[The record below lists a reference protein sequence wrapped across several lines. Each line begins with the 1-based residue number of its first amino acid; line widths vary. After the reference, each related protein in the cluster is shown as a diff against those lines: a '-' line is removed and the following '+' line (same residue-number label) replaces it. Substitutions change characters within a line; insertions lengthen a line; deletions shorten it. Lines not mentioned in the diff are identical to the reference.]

1 MGVNRWKAIF
11 SLLCLAV
18 WLPATQHCKLEN
30 LPGLTFLQCAGETPT
45 NSDCGDG
52 DECDQVE
59 RGLYKSERTGMVVT
73 PPPMILLFAAAEPD
87 QQIQSSEWVA
97 AEAKAAP
104 PPQLPKSWQFSCR
117 AALPVRAPSF
127 AS

>member
-1 MGVNRWKAIF
+1 VNRWKAIL

-30 LPGLTFLQCAGETPT
+30 LPGLAFLQCAGDTPT

-52 DECDQVE
+52 DQCDQVE
-59 RGLYKSERTGMVVT
+59 RGLYKSESTTLVLT
-73 PPPMILLFAAAEPD
+73 PPAIVALF
-87 QQIQSSEWVA
+87 VA
-97 AEAKAAP
+97 AELSEQFESSQILTIGAKVAP
-104 PPQLPKSWQFSCR
+104 PPDLPTSWQFSSR
-117 AALPVRAPSF
+117 TALPVRAPSF